1 MIDLK
6 ELREDPEKFRQ
17 AVQHKNEQ
25 VDFDAVLRLD
35 EQRRDLLNTVNEMK
49 HHRNVVS
56 EEIGQK
62 KKAGEDASEQIAA
75 MREVAEDIR
84 AIDSQIAELEAE
96 LHTLLLWIPNV
107 PHESVPVGPDET
119 ANEVV
124 REWGEIPDSGFAP
137 RNHLEL
143 GESLNLFD
151 FARAAKVSGSGFPL
165 YTGLG
170 AKLERALID
179 FMIDYH
185 VREHGYTEVLP
196 PLLVSR
202 DAMEN
207 TGQLPKLEEDMY
219 NTEKDD
225 LFLIPTGEVPVT
237 NIHSAEILPED
248 KLPLRYV
255 AYTPCFRREAG
266 SHGRETRGF
275 LRVHQFNKVEMVEI
289 VRPESSYQVLET
301 LAGQAEAILQAL
313 ELPYRVLNLSTGDLS
328 FAAAKCYDL
337 ELWAPGE
344 EQWLEV
350 SSCSNFED
358 FQARRANIRFRRK
371 STRNVEHVHTLNGSG
386 VATARLLVALLETHQ
401 REDGTVKL
409 PEVLKPYLGTTIL
422 E

>member
-1 MIDLK
+1 MIDIK
-6 ELREDPEKFRQ
+6 ELREDPDKFRQ
-17 AVQHKNEQ
+17 ATRHKNEQ

-35 EQRRDLLNTVNEMK
+35 EQRRNLLNKVNQMK

-56 EEIGQK
+56 EDIGQK

-75 MREVAEDIR
+75 MRDVAEEIR
-84 AIDSQIAELEAE
+84 EFDAQIGDLETELD
-96 LHTLLLWIPNV
+96 TLLLQVPNV
-107 PHESVPVGPDET
+107 PHETVPVGKDES

-124 REWGEIPDSGFAP
+124 REWGATPEFGFAP

-143 GESLNLFD
+143 GESLELFD
-151 FARAAKVSGSGFPL
+151 LTRAAKISGTGFPL
-165 YTGLG
+165 YTGPG

-179 FMIDYH
+179 FMVDYH
-185 VREHGYTEVLP
+185 VRHHGYTEVLP

-202 DAMEN
+202 DAMQH

-219 NTEKDD
+219 NTKKDD

-237 NIHSAEILPED
+237 NIRADEILPED
-248 KLPLRYV
+248 ELPLRYV

-275 LRVHQFNKVEMVEI
+275 LRMHQFNKVEMVEI
-289 VRPESSYQVLET
+289 VRPESSYAVLEELT
-301 LAGQAEAILQAL
+301 GNAEAILQAL
-313 ELPYRVLNLSTGDLS
+313 EIPYRVLNLSTGDLS

-337 ELWAPGE
+337 EIWAPGE
-344 EQWLEV
+344 EKWLEV

-358 FQARRANIRFRRK
+358 FQARRANIRFRRR
-371 STRNVEHVHTLNGSG
+371 STRNVEYVHTLNGSG

-401 REDGTVKL
+401 TEEGTVTL
-409 PEVLKPYLGTTIL
+409 PEVLKPYLGSTIL
-422 E
+422 Q